1 MAGNFDFIAPEWPGV
16 HQECVRAEQYVRQ
29 DPRASALY
37 ARRVVEQ
44 VVDHLYLAAGLPE
57 PYQSDLAARIN
68 APAFRQLTGDMIVAK
83 LNAVRKA
90 GNTGVH
96 ENRKAFPAQTALAVV
111 KELHHVVHWVALRF
125 GTGRADVSPG
135 HRFDPS
141 LIPDVAARP
150 LSQAELN
157 GLVEKF
163 REQDEALVA
172 ERERRERSE
181 TERAKLE
188 ADLAELRQQ
197 IEAARA
203 EQVPD
208 EHDYQESET
217 RRLLIDLYLR
227 EAGWALDRPRD
238 REYRVEGLPSGG
250 TGFVDYVLWG
260 ADGRPLA
267 IVEAKRTDRSPED
280 GARQAEEYADALLAA
295 TGQDPVV
302 FLSNGYE
309 HRVRDR
315 AVDATYRRINGFH
328 TRGQL
333 ERLVQRRRRRKS
345 LSSVAVDQAIA
356 GRPYQERAIRSVA
369 EHFEADR
376 QRRALLVMAT
386 GTGKTRTVIALTD
399 LLTRASW
406 VRTVLF
412 LADRTSLVKQAE
424 RAFREHLPHTTVVNL
439 VEEKSTD
446 GRVFVSTY
454 PTMLNLLDARNP
466 DGTAVFGAGFFD
478 LVVVDEA
485 HRSIFNRYLAVVEH
499 FDAHLVGLTATPKD
513 EVDRNTYRVFQLE
526 DGVPTDVYGLEDA
539 VQDGWLVPPRAVD
552 VPLKFV
558 RGGIRYDELSEEER
572 AAWDETE
579 WNDDGEIPEE
589 VGAGEIN
596 RRLFNADTADLV
608 LQVLMERGHRVEGG
622 DRIAKTIVFAAN
634 AKHAA
639 FVKERF
645 DVNWPTLGE
654 SAKVIT
660 HSTERAQALIDDFS
674 EPARRPDIA
683 ISVDMLDTGIDV
695 PEVANL
701 VLFKPVHSK
710 AKFWQ
715 MIGRGTRLRPGLH
728 GPGKDKQDFYV
739 FDVCG
744 NFEWFRETPD
754 STTGNTTASLSE
766 RLFRHRLELLTVLD
780 GTLDDDATA
789 AAGTPGEDEA
799 ERHLHGLRR
808 ATATILHR
816 RVSSVPVENVLARPH
831 RRALETWSRWE
842 NWRRID
848 ESTAQ
853 DVQRELAHLPS
864 ADTDSDEPAKRF
876 DLLCLQLQLA
886 LLTADGTVAARVQDT
901 IQQIAS
907 ALLTRTGIAAVKQQA
922 ELLESVA
929 SDLWWEGAGA
939 TAVERVRRRLRG
951 LLRYV
956 PRGHAHVVY
965 SDFEDEL
972 GAVRETDA
980 PSADVGTDMERFT
993 AKAREFLRGRQ
1004 DDLTLQKVR
1013 RNRQLTTVDL
1023 QHLNALLQ
1031 LSGTGSPAEIQ
1042 EASEGGLGLF
1052 IRQLVGLDREAAQ
1065 EALSEFLD
1073 GSRCSAAQIRFVQM
1087 VVDHLTANGVVDPG
1101 ALFGSP
1107 FTDHGGPT
1115 EHFDDD
1121 TIVQLMDRLREVE
1134 ARARAR
1140 DDAGVPQGA

>member
-1 MAGNFDFIAPEWPGV
+1 MASNFDFIRLEWPVV
-16 HQECVRAEQYVRQ
+16 HQECMRAEQYVCQ

-44 VVDHLYLAAGLPE
+44 LVDHLYLAAGLPE

-68 APAFRQLTGDMIVAK
+68 APAFRQLAGDMIVAK

-96 ENRKAFPAQTALAVV
+96 GSRKAFDAQTALAVL
-111 KELHHVVHWVALRF
+111 KELHHVVHWAALRF
-125 GTGRADVSPG
+125 STGKMELSPE
-135 HRFDPS
+135 HRFDSS

-163 REQDEALVA
+163 RQQDKALAA
-172 ERERRERSE
+172 ERELRERSE
-181 TERAKLE
+181 MERAKLE
-188 ADLAELRQQ
+188 ADLNELRRQ
-197 IEAARA
+197 IEETRRVQA
-203 EQVPD
+203 PD
-208 EHDYQESET
+208 EHDYQESDT
-217 RRLLIDLYLR
+217 RRLLIDMYLH
-227 EAGWALDRPRD
+227 EAGWALDQARD

-250 TGFVDYVLWG
+250 GGFVDYVLWG
-260 ADGRPLA
+260 GDGKPLA
-267 IVEAKRTDRSPED
+267 IVEAKRTGRSPED
-280 GARQAEEYADALLAA
+280 GARQVEEYADALLAES
-295 TGQDPVV
+295 GQDPVIY
-302 FLSNGYE
+302 LSNGYE

-315 AVDATYRRINGFH
+315 STDAAYRRINGFH
-328 TRGQL
+328 TRNEL
-333 ERLVQRRRRRKS
+333 ERLVQRRRRRKPLTS
-345 LSSVAVDQAIA
+345 LPINQVVA
-356 GRPYQERAIRSVA
+356 GRPYQERAIRAVA
-369 EHFEADR
+369 EHFEIHH

-406 VRTVLF
+406 ARTVLF

-424 RAFREHLPHTTVVNL
+424 RAFKAHLPNTTVVNL

-454 PTMLNLLDARNP
+454 PTMLNLLDAKNS
-466 DGTAVFGAGFFD
+466 DGTSMFGAGFFD

-526 DGVPTDVYGLEDA
+526 DGVPTDVYSLEDA
-539 VQDGWLVPPRAVD
+539 VKDTWLVPPRAVD
-552 VPLKFV
+552 VPLKIV
-558 RGGIRYDELSEEER
+558 RTGIRYDDLSEDER

-579 WNDDGEIPEE
+579 WNDDGEIPDE
-589 VGAGEIN
+589 VSAGEIN
-596 RRLFNADTADLV
+596 RRLFNADTVDKV
-608 LQVLMERGHRVEGG
+608 LQVLTERGHRVEGG

-639 FVKERF
+639 FIKERF
-645 DVNWPTLGE
+645 DISWPAIGE

-660 HSTERAQALIDDFS
+660 HNTERAQALIDDFS
-674 EPARRPDIA
+674 DAAKRPDIA

-715 MIGRGTRLRPGLH
+715 MIGRGTRLRPNLY
-728 GPGKDKQDFYV
+728 GPGQDKEDFYV

-744 NFEWFRETPD
+744 NFEWFRENPEE
-754 STTGNTTASLSE
+754 SSGNTTPSLTE
-766 RLFRHRLELLTVLD
+766 RLFRLRLELLTALD
-780 GTLDDDATA
+780 GTLDDDAA
-789 AAGTPGEDEA
+789 IGTPGEDQA
-799 ERHLHGLRR
+799 ELHLQGLRR

-816 RVSSVPVENVLARPH
+816 RVASVPVENVLVRPH
-831 RRALETWSRWE
+831 RRAVERWSQWE
-842 NWRRID
+842 NWRALD

-853 DVQRELAHLPS
+853 DAHRELAHLPS
-864 ADTDSDEPAKRF
+864 AETDTDEAAKRF

-886 LLTADGTVAARVQDT
+886 LLTGDEAVASKVRET

-907 ALLTRTGIAAVKQQA
+907 SLLSQTGIAPVKQQA

-929 SDLWWEGAGA
+929 SDSWWKGAGPTMA
-939 TAVERVRRRLRG
+939 ERTRRRLRG
-951 LLRYV
+951 LMRYL
-956 PRGHAHVVY
+956 PKGRTHIVY

-972 GAVRETDA
+972 GHVREIETT
-980 PSADVGTDMERFT
+980 SADVGTDMERFT
-993 AKAREFLRGRQ
+993 EKAREYLRAHL
-1004 DDLTLQKVR
+1004 DDVALQKVY
-1013 RNRQLTTVDL
+1013 RNRQLTPVDL

-1031 LSGTGSPAEIQ
+1031 MSGAGSAEDIA
-1042 EASEGGLGLF
+1042 EASEGELGLF
-1052 IRQLVGLDREAAQ
+1052 VRRLVGLDRAAAQ
-1065 EALSEFLD
+1065 EALAEFLD
-1073 GSRCSAAQIRFVQM
+1073 GSHYSAGQIRFVQM
-1087 VVDHLTANGVVDPG
+1087 IIEHLTANGVVPAS
-1101 ALFGSP
+1101 ALFASP
-1107 FTDHGGPT
+1107 FTDHGDPT
-1115 EHFDDD
+1115 QHFDDD
-1121 TIVQLMDRLREVE
+1121 TVVRLIGRLRQVE
-1134 ARARAR
+1134 ATAKPTE
-1140 DDAGVPQGA
+1140 VPRGA